1 MKIRQLPNLDES
13 VLKALDFFK
22 KNPPVKLK
30 LKKTNLPF
38 IVGSGNAFNTGKILF
53 KGRPAI
59 FASESD
65 FQEKLQAYS
74 GLIKSGVIKE
84 ALIISASGE
93 KDAAWEISAAK
104 KHGLKT
110 ILMTCS
116 SNSSGAKIADQ
127 VIAYRKI
134 AEPQTYNISTY
145 LGMIMSQSGEK
156 AQNIKDAIK
165 KLRLPKNYTT
175 YNAYTFVLP
184 DEFAEITPMLE
195 IKRHELFGP
204 HLSLRAFSAG
214 EARHAKFVMPWEKEL
229 VISLGENKYFGLP
242 EHRLQIKMP
251 KKYGPGLVMALT
263 YYLIGQIQKT
273 KTPYYQ
279 KNIAKYCVE
288 GPRAYGKKKPF
299 EVIVPGN

>member
-1 MKIRQLPNLDES
+1 MNIMQLPDLDKSTIE
-13 VLKALDFFK
+13 ALNFFIA
-22 KNPPVKLK
+22 NPPTKLK
-30 LKKTNLPF
+30 LKTKGLPF
-38 IVGSGNAFNTGKILF
+38 VVGSGNAYNTGKILF
-53 KGRPAI
+53 KSQPAI

-65 FQEKLQAYS
+65 FREKLIAYR

-93 KDAAWEISAAK
+93 KDASWEVEAAK
-104 KHGLKT
+104 QYGLRT

-116 SNSSGAKIADQ
+116 PKSSAARIADK
-127 VIAYRKI
+127 VIPYRKI

-145 LGMIMSQSGEK
+145 LGMIMSLSGEK
-156 AQNIKDAIK
+156 APDIKNVLK
-165 KLRLPKNYTT
+165 KLRLPKNYAA
-175 YNAYTFVLP
+175 YSAYTFILP

-229 VISLGENKYFGLP
+229 VISLGENKYFGLK
-242 EHRLQIKMP
+242 EHRFQVKMP
-251 KKYGPGLVMALT
+251 KKYGAGLVMALT

-273 KTPYYQ
+273 KTPYYK
-279 KNIAKYCVE
+279 KNIAKYCIE
-288 GPRAYGKKKPF
+288 GPKAYGKKEPF
-299 EVIVPGN
+299 DVIVPGN

>member
-1 MKIRQLPNLDES
+1 MKIKQLPNLDES

-22 KNPPVKLK
+22 NNPPAKFKLK
-30 LKKTNLPF
+30 TNSLRF
-38 IVGSGNAFNTGKILF
+38 VVGSGNAFNTGKIIF
-53 KGRPAI
+53 KEQPAI

-65 FQEKLQAYS
+65 FREKLIAYKN
-74 GLIKSGVIKE
+74 LIKSGVIKE

-93 KDAAWEISAAK
+93 KDAAWEIEAAK
-104 KHGLKT
+104 KYGLKT
-110 ILMTCS
+110 TLMTCS
-116 SNSSGAKIADQ
+116 PNSSGAKLADS

-145 LGMIMSQSGEK
+145 LGMIMSVSGEK
-156 AQNIKDAIK
+156 AQDIKNTIK
-165 KLRLPKNYTT
+165 KLHLPKNYTS
-175 YNAYTFVLP
+175 YSAYTFVLP

-229 VISLGENKYFGLP
+229 VISLGKNKYFGLK
-242 EHRLQIKMP
+242 EHRFQVKMP
-251 KKYGPGLVMALT
+251 KNYGPGLVMALT
-263 YYLIGQIQKT
+263 YYLIGQIQKA
-273 KTPYYQ
+273 KTPYYK

-288 GPRAYGKKKPF
+288 GPKAYGKKEPF

>member
-1 MKIRQLPNLDES
+1 MKIKRLPNLDES

-22 KNPPVKLK
+22 NNPPAKLS
-30 LKKTNLPF
+30 LKKTSLPF
-38 IVGSGNAFNTGKILF
+38 VVGSGNAYNTGKILF

-59 FASESD
+59 LASESD
-65 FQEKLQAYS
+65 FKEKLQSYS
-74 GLIKSGVIKE
+74 GLIKSRVIKE

-93 KDAAWEISAAK
+93 KDATWEIAAAK
-104 KHGLKT
+104 KSGLKT
-110 ILMTCS
+110 TLMTC
-116 SNSSGAKIADQ
+116 NPKSSGAQIADK
-127 VIAYRKI
+127 VISYRKI

-145 LGMIMSQSGEK
+145 LGMIMSLSGEK
-156 AQNIKDAIK
+156 AQDIKAAIK
-165 KLRLPKNYTT
+165 KLHLPKNYRA
-175 YNAYTFVLP
+175 YNAYAFVLP
-184 DEFAEITPMLE
+184 DEFTEITPMLE

-251 KKYGPGLVMALT
+251 KKYGAGLVMALT
-263 YYLIGQIQKT
+263 YYLIGQIQKA

-288 GPRAYGKKKPF
+288 GPKAYGKKEPF

>member
-1 MKIRQLPNLDES
+1 MKITQLPNLDES
-13 VLKALDFFK
+13 VMQALDFFK
-22 KNPPVKLK
+22 GNPPTKLN
-30 LKKTNLPF
+30 LKTGVWRF
-38 IVGSGNAFNTGKILF
+38 VVGSGNAYNTGKIIF
-53 KGRPAI
+53 KGRQAI

-65 FQEKLQAYS
+65 FLEKLSAYKD
-74 GLIKSGVIKE
+74 LIKSGIIKE

-93 KDAAWEISAAK
+93 KDATWEIAAAK
-104 KHGLKT
+104 KAELKT

-116 SNSSGAKIADQ
+116 PQSSGAKIADL
-127 VIAYRKI
+127 VIPYRKI

-145 LGMIMSQSGEK
+145 LGMIMSLSGEK
-156 AQNIKDAIK
+156 AQDIKKIIQ
-165 KLRLPKNYTT
+165 KLRLPKNYTA

-184 DEFAEITPMLE
+184 DEFTEITPMLE

-229 VISLGENKYFGLP
+229 VISLGENKYFGLK
-242 EHRLQIKMP
+242 EHRFQVKMP
-251 KKYGPGLVMALT
+251 KNYGPGLVMALT
-263 YYLIGQIQKT
+263 YYLIGQIQKA
-273 KTPYYQ
+273 KTPYYK

-288 GPRAYGKKKPF
+288 GPKAYGKKEPF